1 MDHSILLMERTANL
15 VLSYAIHNQ
24 KRSKICSIG
33 MNKRKHERKKMSS
46 LGYLNSFSSF
56 LRAKERHLL
65 IKKKSN
71 CM

>member
-33 MNKRKHERKKMSS
+33 MNKRKHERKKNVITWIPQFI
-46 LGYLNSFSSF
+46 LF
-56 LRAKERHLL
+56 
-65 IKKKSN
+65 IPKSKGKTPTY
-71 CM
+71 